1 MLRTGSVVFKVMFHY
16 FKHDIQGIE
25 LPAQFTYPFEYTPH
39 PLTVLA
45 AEQVQEELQTSA
57 DWHGFEEE
65 GKMFGVLVVN
75 NSEGETGFLAA
86 YSGNFN
92 GRNDYPYFVPP
103 VYDLLDPNGFFPA
116 EEAALGLRNL
126 EIDKLE
132 HSEMYCSMKKRLQE
146 TTECGNAEIEEF
158 KMQISISKAKR
169 DALRAA
175 GATAEQE
182 AEMIRESQFLKAE
195 LKRKKQAVQL
205 EIDAAAKAVA
215 VFEEK
220 INTLKQQRAEKSAEI
235 QNRIFKSFV
244 MLNAYGEK
252 ADLLEIFK
260 DTPQVI
266 PPGGSGECAAPKLL
280 QYAYLNNYQ
289 PIAMGEFWWGK
300 SPKSK
305 IRHQGV
311 FYPSCIAKCKPI
323 LGFMLQGLDVEP
335 NPMEKS
341 SREDIET
348 VWEDGHLL
356 VINKPEGLQS
366 VPGKAVH
373 ESALTLMNEKLGR
386 ELYSVHRLDMATS
399 GLLVF
404 AKDAETQK
412 AMFAMFEN
420 REVEKHYAAVLEKE
434 IDRDCGTIELPLCSD
449 YENRPRQ
456 MVSYEEGK
464 YAVTE
469 FKVLKRFAGKTLVD
483 FSPITGRT
491 HQLRVHSA
499 HKDGLDAPIHG
510 DSLYGTARAKRL
522 HLHAYK
528 LKFKHP
534 FTGKETNIELPIP
547 FDTE

>member
-1 MLRTGSVVFKVMFHY
+1 MFHH
-16 FKHDIQGIE
+16 FTHDITGIV
-25 LPAQFTYPFEYTPH
+25 LPAQFTWPFEYTPH
-39 PLTVLA
+39 RLTVMA
-45 AEQVQEELQTSA
+45 AEQVQQELQTSG
-57 DWHGFEEE
+57 DWRGLAEE
-65 GKMFGVLVVN
+65 GKMFGVLVVK
-75 NSEGETGFLAA
+75 NSVGETGFLAA

-103 VYDLLDPNGFFPA
+103 VYDLLNPDGFFPA

-126 EIDKLE
+126 EIEKLE
-132 HSEMYCSMKKRLQE
+132 NSEMYSGVKARLKE
-146 TTECGNAEIEEF
+146 TEERGKAEIEEF

-175 GATAEQE
+175 GATPEQE
-182 AEMIRESQFLKAE
+182 AEMIRESQYLKAE
-195 LKRKKQAVQL
+195 LKRKKQVVQAA
-205 EIDAAAKAVA
+205 IDEAAKAVA
-215 VFEEK
+215 VFEDK
-220 INTLKQQRAEKSAEI
+220 INALKQSRAEKSAEV
-235 QNRIFKSFV
+235 QNHIFQSFV
-244 MLNAYGEK
+244 MLNAYGDK

-280 QYAYLNNYQ
+280 QYAYLNGYQ

-311 FYPSCIAKCKPI
+311 FYPSCTAKCKPI

-341 SREDIET
+341 ANKEIET
-348 VWEDGHLL
+348 VWEDERLT
-356 VINKPEGLQS
+356 VVNKPEGLQS
-366 VPGKAVH
+366 VPGKAVR
-373 ESALTLMNEKLGR
+373 ESALTLMSDKCGR
-386 ELYSVHRLDMATS
+386 ELFPVHRLDMATS
-399 GLLVF
+399 GLLIF
-404 AKDAETQK
+404 AKDAEAQK

-434 IDRDCGTIELPLCSD
+434 IDRDCGTIELPICSD

-456 MVSYEEGK
+456 MVSYEDGK
-464 YAVTE
+464 EAVTE
-469 FKVLKRFAGKTLVD
+469 FKVLKRSAGKTLVD

-510 DSLYGTARAKRL
+510 DGLYGTVSAERL

-534 FTGKETNIELPIP
+534 FTGEKINLELPIP
-547 FDTE
+547 FELD